1 MLIDAHFHA
10 DDLADVWPEFPG
22 DYRRRAAFGIASV
35 HDGAGLA
42 RTRALLA
49 DAGPWRLSFGLHPQ
63 LPIMDE
69 ADTLARLA
77 AAGELF
83 AVGECGFDFYGD
95 APGRVR
101 DEPNLRIQSSVFEF
115 QLELAERHGLP
126 IILHLRRATDLLFQ
140 YAARLA
146 KLPAVILHGW
156 AGPPNEAEAFLAR
169 CPSAFFSFGTG
180 LINGNK
186 RAAASVARLPI
197 SALLVESDAPFQP
210 PRAAPRPGAPV
221 VRAYSSF
228 EDLPRIEAYMAEL
241 KGVAPEALHETL
253 VESFM
258 NLGRR

>member
-10 DDLADVWPEFPG
+10 DDLAEAWPEFPEA
-22 DYRRRAAFGIASV
+22 YRRLPAFGIAGV

-49 DAGPWRLSFGLHPQ
+49 SAGPWRLSFGLHPQ
-63 LPIMDE
+63 LPVMDE
-69 ADTLARLA
+69 ADTLASLA

-83 AVGECGFDFYGD
+83 ALGECGFDFYGD

-101 DEPNLRIQSSVFEF
+101 DEPNLRRQSAVFEF

-126 IILHLRRATDLLFQ
+126 VILHLRRATDLLFR

-156 AGPPNEAEAFLAR
+156 AGPPNEAEAFLHR

-180 LINGNK
+180 LLNGNK
-186 RAAASVARLPI
+186 RAAASVARLPP
-197 SALLVESDAPFQP
+197 SALLTESDAPFQP
-210 PRAAPRPGAPV
+210 PRAAPEPGSPL
-221 VRAYSSF
+221 VRAFSSF

-241 KGVAPEALHETL
+241 KGMAPEALHERL

-258 NLGRR
+258 KLGQR

>member
-10 DDLADVWPEFPG
+10 DDLADLWPEFPAA
-22 DYRRRAAFGIASV
+22 YRRASAFGVASV

-49 DAGPWRLSFGLHPQ
+49 DAGPFRLSFGLHPQ
-63 LPIMDE
+63 LPVMDE

-126 IILHLRRATDLLFQ
+126 IILHLRRATDLLFS

-146 KLPAVILHGW
+146 KLPAAILHGW

-169 CPSAFFSFGTG
+169 CPRAFFSFGTG
-180 LINGNK
+180 LLNGNK
-186 RAAASVARLPI
+186 RAAASVARLPL

-210 PRAAPRPGAPV
+210 PRAAPEPGAPV

-241 KGVAPEALHETL
+241 KGVSVEGLHETL
-253 VESFM
+253 VDSFSS
-258 NLGRR
+258 LDRP

>member
-10 DDLADVWPEFPG
+10 DDLADVWPEFPAA
-22 DYRRRAAFGIASV
+22 YRRSSAFGIAGV

-42 RTRALLA
+42 RTRALLSE
-49 DAGPWRLSFGLHPQ
+49 AGPWRLSFGLHPQ
-63 LPIMDE
+63 LPAMDE

-115 QLELAERHGLP
+115 QLELAERHKLP
-126 IILHLRRATDLLFQ
+126 IILHLRRATDLLFC

-146 KLPAVILHGW
+146 RLPAVILHGW

-169 CPSAFFSFGTG
+169 CPRAFFSFGTG

-186 RAAASVARLPI
+186 RAAASVTRLPL
-197 SALLVESDAPFQP
+197 SSLLVESDAPFQP

-241 KGVAPEALHETL
+241 KGIAQEALHEAL
-253 VESFM
+253 IDSFM
-258 NLGRR
+258 GLGRR

>member
-10 DDLADVWPEFPG
+10 DDLAELWPEFPQA
-22 DYRRRAAFGIASV
+22 YRRLSAFGIASA
-35 HDGAGLA
+35 HDSAGLE

-49 DAGPWRLSFGLHPQ
+49 DAGLRRLSFGLHPQ
-63 LPIMDE
+63 LPVMDE

-95 APGRVR
+95 VPGRVR
-101 DEPNLRIQSSVFEF
+101 DEPNLRLQSAVFEF

-126 IILHLRRATDLLFQ
+126 VILHLRRATDLLFR

-169 CPSAFFSFGTG
+169 CPLAYFSFGTG
-180 LINGNK
+180 LLNGNK
-186 RAAASVARLPI
+186 RAAASVARLPL

-210 PRAAPRPGAPV
+210 PRAAPEPGAPV

-228 EDLPRIEAYMAEL
+228 EDLPRIEAYMAGL
-241 KGVAPEALHETL
+241 KGVDAEALHAAL
-253 VESFM
+253 LANFM
-258 NLGRR
+258 SLARR